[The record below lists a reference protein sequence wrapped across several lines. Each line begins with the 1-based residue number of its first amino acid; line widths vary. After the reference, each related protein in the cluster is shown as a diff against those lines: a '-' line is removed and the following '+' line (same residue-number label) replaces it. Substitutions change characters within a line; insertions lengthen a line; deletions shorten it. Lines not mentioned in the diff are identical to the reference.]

1 MVHRIA
7 PWENVPLCF
16 DFALFQT
23 AHTSKGERT
32 YPPPPLPCMVYDFNL
47 RQLSKHEFQ
56 VWSQFV
62 TQRIVKNVFQK
73 NLETEITQEITGA
86 CLSRIPFS

>member
-1 MVHRIA
+1 
-7 PWENVPLCF
+7 
-16 DFALFQT
+16 
-23 AHTSKGERT
+23 
-32 YPPPPLPCMVYDFNL
+32 MVYDFNL

-73 NLETEITQEITGA
+73 NLETEITQEIIGA
-86 CLSRIPFS
+86 CLSRIPFSWPAFWDTLVGYK